1 MRLENK
7 VAIITGGS
15 NGIGWETV
23 NVFLREGAKVAIAD
37 YNIDITEEKRN
48 AIAKY
53 GDSVRF
59 FQVNVA
65 NPESVKKMAT
75 AVLEK
80 FGKVDILI
88 NNAGITRDALLT
100 KMDVEDF
107 QAVIDVN
114 LKGVFLCTQAIV
126 PFMID
131 QGYGRIISTS
141 SVSGVYGNPGQT
153 NYAATKAGLIGMT
166 KSWAKEFGRKGITA
180 NAVAPGFIATSMVE
194 TVPQKVIERITS
206 TIPSQKL
213 GKPEDIAN
221 AYLFLASDEASYING
236 TVLHVDGGIMM

>member
-194 TVPQKVIERITS
+194 TVPKKVIERITS